1 MREHFRSQNREHGG
15 IHATRD
21 RGEPRPGLIDLL
33 GTDLGW
39 VNDSAVC
46 AQADGELWHPEKGQD
61 GRVAKALCQT
71 CPIQAECL
79 AYALPRRVQGVW
91 GGLGERER
99 DVLAGRRTGRAA

>member
-1 MREHFRSQNREHGG
+1 MREHFNAQSRQRG

-21 RGEPRPGLIDLL
+21 RGEPRGVLADLL
-33 GTDLGW
+33 GDDLGW

-46 AQADGELWHPEKGQD
+46 AQSSPEEWHPENGQNA
-61 GRVAKALCQT
+61 RVAKLLCGT
-71 CPIQAECL
+71 CPLQAECL